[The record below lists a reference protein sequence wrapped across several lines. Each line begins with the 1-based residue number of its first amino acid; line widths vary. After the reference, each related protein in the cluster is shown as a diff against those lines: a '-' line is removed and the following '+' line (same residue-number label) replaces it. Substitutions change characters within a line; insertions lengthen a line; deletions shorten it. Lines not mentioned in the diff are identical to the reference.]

1 MSVTSIGTTLSIGT
15 TVSALYDPHSKMRKE
30 QRGIKFEDIEDAKV
44 KVTVSLVIRFEGENG
59 RVQVMDEIST
69 WGGKIILDRLVV
81 NNLN

>member
-1 MSVTSIGTTLSIGT
+1 
-15 TVSALYDPHSKMRKE
+15 MRKE